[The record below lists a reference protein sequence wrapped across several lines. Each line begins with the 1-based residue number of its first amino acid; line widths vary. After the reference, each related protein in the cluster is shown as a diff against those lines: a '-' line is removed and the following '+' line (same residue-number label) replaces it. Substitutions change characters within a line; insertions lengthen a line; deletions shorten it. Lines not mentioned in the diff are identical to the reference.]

1 MREMLEAV
9 KALLAENGFEACT
22 KRLDATTGYEG
33 AVVRWLGYTRTERY
47 GDGGE
52 CGNAV
57 VQVVRRGESE
67 RAVMDGCEAMARLLD
82 EEPIA
87 DGAGYR
93 VVGFEIY
100 TWPQEMELDESGYY
114 AWEFKMSYHIER
126 ARA

>member
-9 KALLAENGFEACT
+9 KAALASAGYEACT
-22 KRLDATTGYEG
+22 KRLDAATGYDG
-33 AVVRWLGYTRTERY
+33 AVVRWLGYTRTDAY
-47 GDGGE
+47 DDGGE

-57 VQVVRRGESE
+57 VQVVRRSESE
-67 RAVMDGCEAMARLLD
+67 RAAMDDSDAMARLL
-82 EEPIA
+82 EGEPIA

-114 AWEFKMSYHIER
+114 AWEFRMQYHIER